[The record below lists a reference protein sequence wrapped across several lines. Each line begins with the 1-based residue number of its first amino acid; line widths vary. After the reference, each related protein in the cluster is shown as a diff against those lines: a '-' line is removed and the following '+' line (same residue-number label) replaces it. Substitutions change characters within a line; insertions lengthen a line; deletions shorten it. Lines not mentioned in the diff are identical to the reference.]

1 MTMPMS
7 DQEIERLRKRLAELD
22 QRIIPQL
29 ESRTQSLF
37 MQIMPLQE
45 GSEERE
51 KLVEEYNR
59 DSKELRLRSD
69 ERLEISRQIQRLQQQ
84 TQTRR

>member
-1 MTMPMS
+1 MPIS

-37 MQIMPLQE
+37 TQIMPLQE
-45 GSEERE
+45 GSDERE

-84 TQTRR
+84 NQPRR